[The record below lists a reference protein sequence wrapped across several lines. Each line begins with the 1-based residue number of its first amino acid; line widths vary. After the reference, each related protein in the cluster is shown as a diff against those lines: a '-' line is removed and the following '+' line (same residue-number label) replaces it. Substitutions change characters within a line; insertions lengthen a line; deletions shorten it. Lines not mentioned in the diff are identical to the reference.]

1 MNKKVYTY
9 FIFSLPILIKYI
21 FLLIFVGSYYFDFKD
36 LIEDL
41 FFFSIIL
48 ILYYNNT
55 LRNKFLANSLIVI
68 YIFNFILEGT
78 SYLAVSS
85 NFTSSYMYV
94 LIESNKAEL
103 KEFID
108 SYKNIKIFSFL
119 VFLILSF
126 FLLKNIKLRKY
137 SGKRFFVSIG
147 IVIGIIVILKFTGLI
162 ENNAYHN
169 VVRGTYGYFEL
180 QNNFV
185 MNTLITKKDVKN
197 IRDNDVLVVVI
208 GESTTRSHMDLYGY
222 NKESTPLLS
231 AFKDSLLVYNNVIS
245 TDIITTK
252 SVPKMLTSLS
262 NGVYNEIETSIIDV
276 FKTAGYKTYWLSN
289 QRPIGY
295 YDNRISEIASRS
307 DYLKFFNHV
316 NEVATLSYD
325 EVLIPKFSEILSEKG
340 KKVIFLSLIGTH
352 FDYDK
357 RYPIGFEI
365 FNKLNSSKREEI
377 INHYDNAIYYNDFI
391 VFSFLKNLRKTHGKN
406 AFIYLSDHGE
416 NVYDHG
422 DFFGRTESNL
432 TKGMFDIPFVVW
444 TSESFE
450 LPEDFEYIH
459 DREFMADNLYESIG
473 HLFGIKHKDM
483 DFSKSIFSATFQK
496 RKRIVVNG
504 LNYDEYFFQKDD

>member
-1 MNKKVYTY
+1 MNKKLKTY
-9 FIFSLPILIKYI
+9 IIFGLPILIKYI
-21 FLLIFVGSYYFDFKD
+21 FLFIFVGIYYFNFKD

-41 FFFSIIL
+41 LFFIIIL
-48 ILYYNNT
+48 ILFYNNT
-55 LRNKFLANSLIVI
+55 LNNRFLANSLIVV
-68 YIFNFILEGT
+68 YIFNYILEGT

-94 LIESNKAEL
+94 LIESNQAEL
-103 KEFID
+103 KEFIG
-108 SYKNIKIFSFL
+108 SYQNIKIISFL
-119 VFLILSF
+119 VLLILSF

-137 SGKRFFVSIG
+137 ATNRFFISVG
-147 IVIGIIVILKFTGLI
+147 IVFAIIVLLKFTGLI
-162 ENNAYHN
+162 ESNAYHN
-169 VVRGTYGYFEL
+169 VLRGTYGYFDL
-180 QNNFV
+180 QRNFQL
-185 MNTLITKKDVKN
+185 NTLIAKEDVQVIK
-197 IRDNDVLVVVI
+197 DNDVLVVVF
-208 GESTTRSHMDLYGY
+208 GESTTRNHMELYGY
-222 NKESTPLLS
+222 GRKTNPYLTSC
-231 AFKDSLLVYNNVIS
+231 KDSLYVYNDVIS

-262 NGVYNEIETSIIDV
+262 NGDYSEIETSIIDV
-276 FKTAGYKTYWLSN
+276 FKIAGYKTYWLSN

-307 DYLKFFNHV
+307 DYLKFFNHID
-316 NEVATLSYD
+316 EVTTLSYD
-325 EVLIPKFSEILSEKG
+325 EVLLPKFSEILSENG

-357 RYPIGFEI
+357 RYPKGFEK
-365 FNKLNSSKREEI
+365 FNKLNASNREEI
-377 INHYDNAIYYNDFI
+377 INHYDNAIYYNDYI
-391 VFSFLKNLRKTHGKN
+391 VFSFLKDLRKSHGKN

-450 LPEDFEYIH
+450 LPEDFEYKH

-483 DFSKSIFSATFQK
+483 DFTKSIFSATFQK

-504 LNYDEYFFQKDD
+504 LNYDEYFFQKDE